1 MITVKKTGVI
11 GLKHSTNKKFEHTK
25 ENYIRYFDAQISDVP
40 DILKFTMGEPDFD
53 VPDLVKEAAIE
64 AIEGN
69 YSHYAPT
76 AGIPELRK
84 EIVAYIKRHY
94 DLDYDADKQILVT
107 IGVTEALCVAANALL
122 NPGEKVVIPA
132 PYFSL
137 YDNIIKTAHGVP
149 VYVDTSMDGFVCS
162 AEKLDEILTKEENVK
177 YVLLNYPSNPMGVSY
192 KEEELEALA
201 QVIKKHQV
209 YCVADEVYADLTY
222 EGFKHT
228 SIAKFIPEQTIVLN
242 GLSKSFAMTG
252 MRVGYM
258 AIPEDIYQS
267 FYVVH
272 QSTVTCV
279 PTPIQMAAVA
289 ALREGDAEMEK
300 MRKAYEERRNYIIPE
315 LEKLG
320 FKIAP
325 PVGAF
330 YLFLKIPENQNQ
342 EDKAFALELAK
353 KAKVGLTPGSAFG
366 QGGAGYLRLSYA
378 ASLESLK
385 EVVKRLNDYLLV

>member
-1 MITVKKTGVI
+1 MK
-11 GLKHSTNKKFEHTK
+11 LSTNKNFEK
-25 ENYIRYFDAQISDVP
+25 APENYIRYFDAQISDVP

-53 VPDLVKEAAIE
+53 MPDLVKEAAIK
-64 AIEGN
+64 AIEKN
-69 YSHYAPT
+69 YSHYAPS
-76 AGIPELRK
+76 AGIQELRE
-84 EIVAYIKRHY
+84 EIVAYVKRHY
-94 DLDYDADKQILVT
+94 GLEYDADKQILVT
-107 IGVTEALCVAANALL
+107 VGVTEALSVAANALL

-137 YDNIIKTAHGVP
+137 YDNIIKTAQGMPIH
-149 VYVDTSMDGFVCS
+149 VDTSADGFVCS
-162 AEKLDEILTKEENVK
+162 AEKLDEVLTKEENVK
-177 YVLLNYPSNPMGVSY
+177 YVLLNYPSNPTGTSY
-192 KEEELEALA
+192 SEEELKALA
-201 QVIKKHQV
+201 KVIKKHEV

-222 EGFKHT
+222 DGFKHT

-279 PTPIQMAAVA
+279 STPIQMAAAA
-289 ALREGDAEMEK
+289 ALRDGDAEMEY
-300 MRKAYEERRNYIIPE
+300 MRQAYEERRNFLIPE

-320 FKIAP
+320 FEIAS

-342 EDKAFALELAK
+342 EDKSFALELAQ

-366 QGGAGYLRLSYA
+366 QGGVGYLRLSYA
-378 ASLESLK
+378 ASLESL
-385 EVVKRLNDYLLV
+385 EEAVKRLSNYLLG

>member
-1 MITVKKTGVI
+1 MK
-11 GLKHSTNKKFEHTK
+11 LSTNKNFENTK

-53 VPDLVKEAAIE
+53 MPDLVKAAAIK
-64 AIEGN
+64 AIEKN
-69 YSHYAPT
+69 YSHYAPS
-76 AGIPELRK
+76 AGIQELRE
-84 EIVAYIKRHY
+84 EIVTYFKRQY
-94 DLDYDADKQILVT
+94 DLNYDADKQILVT
-107 IGVTEALCVAANALL
+107 IGVTEALSVAANALL
-122 NPGEKVVIPA
+122 NPGEKVIIPA

-149 VYVDTSMDGFVCS
+149 VYVDTSDDGFVCS
-162 AEKLDEILTKEENVK
+162 AEKLDEVLTKEKNVK
-177 YVLLNYPSNPMGVSY
+177 YVLLNYPSNPMGTSY
-192 KEEELEALA
+192 SEEELEDLA
-201 QVIKKHQV
+201 KVIKKHSV

-222 EGFKHT
+222 DGFKHT

-242 GLSKSFAMTG
+242 GFSKSFAMTG
-252 MRVGYM
+252 MRIGYM
-258 AIPEDIYQS
+258 AIPEAIYQN

-279 PTPIQMAAVA
+279 STPIQIAAVA
-289 ALREGDAEMEK
+289 ALREGDAEMEH
-300 MRKAYEERRNYIIPE
+300 MRQAYEERRNFLIPE

-320 FKIAP
+320 FEIAS

-342 EDKAFALELAK
+342 EDKAFALELAQ

-366 QGGAGYLRLSYA
+366 QGGAGYVRLSYA
-378 ASLESLK
+378 ASLENLK
-385 EVVKRLNDYLLV
+385 EAVNRLNDYLLV